1 MAIEDNCINNDIVK
15 DCIGFF
21 QDDLW
26 CENNSEEFSSENENI
41 NEIHADV
48 DNNNDNVEPE
58 SEIGQW
64 ILRNK
69 INWTTGHELLD
80 IFKKKDMKNY
90 QTAAGPF
97 WR

>member
-1 MAIEDNCINNDIVK
+1 MTLLKIVS
-15 DCIGFF
+15 DFF

-26 CENNSEEFSSENENI
+26 WENNSEEFSSENENI
-41 NEIHADV
+41 NDIHPDV

-69 INWTTGHELLD
+69 INWTTGNELLD

-90 QTAAGPF
+90 LTAAGSF
-97 WR
+97 